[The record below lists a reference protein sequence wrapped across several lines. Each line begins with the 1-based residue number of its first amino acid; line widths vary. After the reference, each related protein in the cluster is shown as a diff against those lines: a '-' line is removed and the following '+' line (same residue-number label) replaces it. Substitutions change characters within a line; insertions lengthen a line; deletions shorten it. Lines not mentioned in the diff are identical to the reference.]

1 MDKLEFLFSHTPVYE
16 WEYGRNKLIDP
27 GISCKIIAL
36 GVKNGDIDNL
46 IKQLE
51 LLKGQL

>member
-1 MDKLEFLFSHTPVYE
+1 MDKLEFIFARNPLYE
-16 WEYGRNKLIDP
+16 YEFGRNKLIDP

-36 GVKNGDIDNL
+36 GVRKDDIDNL
-46 IKQLE
+46 IEQLK